1 MGLIDV
7 EFVVGVAVVVAVVV
21 ALSGISSPAG
31 AAERGRSPSGLM
43 SCKSRMKSS
52 SDEQHEQK
60 EAKWRSGLAARAE
73 GAIQMVFP
81 L

>member
-21 ALSGISSPAG
+21 ALSGISSPGG

-43 SCKSRMKSS
+43 SCKESNEVK
-52 SDEQHEQK
+52 
-60 EAKWRSGLAARAE
+60 L
-73 GAIQMVFP
+73 
-81 L
+81 